1 MARQRSARAHEQV
14 LNAALKL
21 FSERGIDGTSMD
33 AIAEAS
39 EVSKATI
46 YNHWPDKEALL
57 LEVIAFLH
65 GIKERP
71 KFDSGN
77 TRADLIAVLSHQ
89 PPHTRARLQ
98 ERLWPH
104 LLAYS
109 ARNSKF
115 GQVWKSMVMDAPR
128 REIKRILARAIEKGE
143 FPAGLNYDVSLSLL
157 IGPLMYTHVLRL
169 PHSRLGDFQKQ
180 VVDAFWRAF
189 ALECDNSDDANFADR
204 CFLGST
210 TGLDSP
216 AGAAIDR

>member
-39 EVSKATI
+39 EVSKATV

-65 GIKERP
+65 GLKERP

-77 TRADLIAVLSHQ
+77 TRADLIAVLSHK
-89 PPHTRARLQ
+89 PPHGRAHLQ

-109 ARNSKF
+109 GRNSKF
-115 GQVWKSMVMDAPR
+115 AQVWKSMVMEPPR
-128 REIKRILARAIEKGE
+128 REIKRILARGIEKGE
-143 FPAGLNYDVSLSLL
+143 FPAGLNYDLSFALL
-157 IGPLMYTHVLRL
+157 IGPMMYTHVLRV
-169 PHSRLGDFQKQ
+169 PQSRLADFQKQ
-180 VVDAFWRAF
+180 VVDAFWKAF
-189 ALECDNSDDANFADR
+189 AVP
-204 CFLGST
+204 GSYT
-210 TGLDSP
+210 RSPLTHVATIPNDSSALP
-216 AGAAIDR
+216 S

>member
-77 TRADLIAVLSHQ
+77 TRADLIAVLSHK
-89 PPHTRARLQ
+89 PPHARAHLQ

-115 GQVWKSMVMDAPR
+115 GHVWKSMVMEAPR

-143 FPAGLNYDVSLSLL
+143 FSAGLNYDLSLCLL
-157 IGPLMYTHVLRL
+157 IGPSMYTHVLRV
-169 PHSRLGDFQKQ
+169 PQGRLRDFQKQ
-180 VVDAFWRAF
+180 VVDAFWKAF
-189 ALECDNSDDANFADR
+189 ALREKPPREQYINH
-204 CFLGST
+204 ST
-210 TGLDSP
+210 
-216 AGAAIDR
+216 AAAIPTGSSALPS